1 MQQEQFPQQNPSVA
15 TRRVRS
21 ITAPRDAQESLP
33 KIVVI
38 CFVCVRMSRKVGLP
52 PPPGLDV
59 SDEEGTIPSANKPPS
74 SAAREIGSADSDAAQ
89 KDSNGS
95 DAQAK
100 GAYMRPA

>member
-1 MQQEQFPQQNPSVA
+1 MN
-15 TRRVRS
+15 
-21 ITAPRDAQESLP
+21 
-33 KIVVI
+33 
-38 CFVCVRMSRKVGLP
+38 RKVGLP

-59 SDEEGTIPSANKPPS
+59 SEEESVNKPPS

-100 GAYMRPA
+100 GAYLRQA